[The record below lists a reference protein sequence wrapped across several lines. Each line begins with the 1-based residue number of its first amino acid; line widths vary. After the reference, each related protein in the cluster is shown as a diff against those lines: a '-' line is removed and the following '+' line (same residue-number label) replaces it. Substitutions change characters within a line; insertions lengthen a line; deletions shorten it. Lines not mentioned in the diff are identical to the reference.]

1 MSEVKAQGSS
11 ARPWLS
17 GYSPYMPAELDAPRW
32 RNGVE
37 LFEDGFNV
45 RPAAPAIYYFDTVIS
60 HREEHEQAMAFA
72 VALREEL
79 GLAPGD
85 RLALMLQNIPQSVIA
100 VHGAWLAGITT
111 TSVNVMN
118 KRKELGYQLRDC
130 EAKAIVC
137 LESLYGLVSQVVPET
152 SVEHI
157 VTASEL
163 DYLDHVPD
171 LLASS
176 VRLECSGAVSFAGL
190 LERHQGREL
199 EPAAP
204 GPDDPAA
211 LSYTSGTTGPPKG
224 AINTH
229 RNIVYNAEVFAR
241 WYQIEE
247 NDVTIG
253 LSPMFHITGL
263 LSQLCVSRASGGPI
277 ILGYRFDAAEL
288 LRLIAKWRGSWA
300 VGPLTA
306 YIALLQHPDFE
317 STDLSSLTKVA
328 SGGAPVYPAVV
339 RQWEEA
345 AGVYIHNTYGLTE
358 VTGPFTLVPFGGRA
372 PVDPESGG
380 LAVGLPISGFDC
392 KVVDMATG
400 EPVATGETGEILIS
414 GPAVVAGYWNKA
426 EETAHA
432 VRDGWLH
439 TGDVGKMD
447 ADGWIYLV
455 DRAKDMIIVSGYKV
469 WPMDVET
476 TLHEHPAVLEACVV
490 GVPDSYRGEKV
501 KGFVTLRAGASVE
514 PEELIAHCRELM
526 AVYKCPREVEIV
538 DELPKT
544 ASGKLLRRELRDRA
558 AAVSAGS

>member
-1 MSEVKAQGSS
+1 MSEVKAQASS

-45 RPAAPAIYYFDTVIS
+45 RPDAPAVYYFDTVIT
-60 HREEHEQAMAFA
+60 HRQEHAKEMAFA

-176 VRLECSGAVSFAGL
+176 VRLECPGAVSFVGL
-190 LERHQGREL
+190 LERPQGHEL
-199 EPAAP
+199 QPAAP

-288 LRLIAKWRGSWA
+288 LRLISKWRGSWA

-306 YIALLQHPDFE
+306 YIALLQHPDFA
-317 STDLSSLTKVA
+317 STDLSSLTKV
-328 SGGAPVYPAVV
+328 
-339 RQWEEA
+339 
-345 AGVYIHNTYGLTE
+345 
-358 VTGPFTLVPFGGRA
+358 
-372 PVDPESGG
+372 
-380 LAVGLPISGFDC
+380 
-392 KVVDMATG
+392 
-400 EPVATGETGEILIS
+400 
-414 GPAVVAGYWNKA
+414 
-426 EETAHA
+426 
-432 VRDGWLH
+432 
-439 TGDVGKMD
+439 
-447 ADGWIYLV
+447 
-455 DRAKDMIIVSGYKV
+455 
-469 WPMDVET
+469 
-476 TLHEHPAVLEACVV
+476 
-490 GVPDSYRGEKV
+490 
-501 KGFVTLRAGASVE
+501 
-514 PEELIAHCRELM
+514 
-526 AVYKCPREVEIV
+526 
-538 DELPKT
+538 
-544 ASGKLLRRELRDRA
+544 
-558 AAVSAGS
+558 